1 MSVSSEGLSPFVPHV
16 GSTWARCFNSGKPL
30 VLRRYNKRTDLVSD
44 PILIGLAGIVRTI
57 YDLIKPLSLL
67 ERKTEFKVIYENPS
81 KPYRQA
87 ARCCYSE
94 RCISGDE
101 AMYVVSS
108 DVIRMRRRVR

>member
-1 MSVSSEGLSPFVPHV
+1 M
-16 GSTWARCFNSGKPL
+16 
-30 VLRRYNKRTDLVSD
+30 
-44 PILIGLAGIVRTI
+44 
-57 YDLIKPLSLL
+57 
-67 ERKTEFKVIYENPS
+67 TEFKVIYENPS

-108 DVIRMRRRVR
+108 DVIRMRVCAACAEPADHG